1 MISKA
6 VQSTFRTNFRALPFV
21 LACLFTAA
29 LPTLAHA
36 ELDEPVRNALRLAE
50 TGSGQQAL
58 SILLPMEVD
67 RAGNPD
73 FDTVLG
79 IAANQAADYTKA
91 IFALERVLIV
101 QPTNARAKAELA
113 RALFAVGDRQAA
125 RALLQ
130 QTKDQGIPVEAAAS
144 IDDFLQAIDRVDADA
159 KSSYRSFVELGVG
172 HDTNVTSGIAS
183 SSVAVPLFGGALFP
197 LGAGGVKLSSNFAT
211 LGGGIAGRYIVDSRW
226 SIIGSATGQVRG
238 NSGSGHEYNTDQE
251 NLSLGASYRYER
263 NEYTVAGVLESYG
276 VSGSR
281 LREQAGVVG
290 EWAYKFD
297 AFRQFG
303 AYVQASR
310 LFYPT
315 GATNVNRYVV
325 GASYA
330 HQFRSS
336 GWLLFGGAYVGRE
349 DPRDNSLQH
358 LGQHLVGVRT
368 GLQKPINDSLA
379 LFASASYEHRER
391 DAVDPLFLVTRGD
404 NQINLNIGLTWVP
417 AKTWRVTPQINIIRT
432 NSNVAIADYDRNM
445 FSVTVRKDF

>member
-1 MISKA
+1 MNSKPFN
-6 VQSTFRTNFRALPFV
+6 SDSRTRFRALPLI
-21 LACLFTAA
+21 LACVL
-29 LPTLAHA
+29 TLGISSVAHA

-50 TGSGQQAL
+50 SGSGEQAL
-58 SILLPMEVD
+58 SILLPLEVD
-67 RAGNPD
+67 RAGDPD

-79 IAANQAADYTKA
+79 IAANQDSDYTKA
-91 IFALERVLIV
+91 IFALERVLVV
-101 QPTNARAKAELA
+101 QPNNPRAKAELA

-130 QTKDQGIPVEAAAS
+130 QTKDQGVPVEAAAS
-144 IDDFLQAIDRVDADA
+144 IDDFLQAIDRIDADS
-159 KSSYRSFVELGVG
+159 KSSYRSFVELGIG

-197 LGAGGVKLSSNFAT
+197 LGASGVKVASNFAT
-211 LGGGIAGRYIVDSRW
+211 VGGGISGRYVVDPRW
-226 SIIGSATGQVRG
+226 SIIGSAVGQVRG
-238 NSGSGHEYNTDQE
+238 NEGSAHQYNTDQE

-263 NEYTVAGVLESYG
+263 NEYTFAGQLESYG

-310 LFYPT
+310 LYYPT
-315 GATNVNRYVV
+315 GATDVNRYVL

-330 HQFRSS
+330 HQFRTG
-336 GWLLFGGAYVGRE
+336 GWLVFGGAYVGKE
-349 DPRDNSLQH
+349 DPLDKSLQH
-358 LGQHLVGVRT
+358 LGQHLVGVRA
-368 GLQKPINDSLA
+368 GVQKPINDSLA
-379 LFASASYEHRER
+379 VFASASYEHRER

-404 NQINLNIGLTWVP
+404 NQINLNLGLTWVP
-417 AKTWRVTPQINIIRT
+417 AKTWRVTPQISLVRT
-432 NSNVAIADYDRNM
+432 NSNVAIADYDRTM
-445 FSVTVRKDF
+445 ISITARKDF